1 MKNIRNDAENM
12 CPFYH
17 KNHENM
23 VSGKRKINRTGRP
36 IEKSI
41 YAEDVEEAA
50 DNLINCQDRDD
61 SRQSCQSCKIVATLQ
76 KKSVEIYS
84 AAREMA

>member
-1 MKNIRNDAENM
+1 MKNIRNDADNQ

-17 KNHENM
+17 KNHETM
-23 VSGKRKINRTGRP
+23 VSGKRKMNSTGRP

-61 SRQSCQSCKIVATLQ
+61 AKQSCQNCRIVATLQ
-76 KKSVEIYS
+76 KKSVEIYL
-84 AAREMA
+84 ATREMA